1 MSENT
6 AGMDPRFDPRFQRG
20 YVPDAAARPDPIPS
34 QRAPDRAAPVTGFG
48 DSVDTPPRLVATRG
62 GAVESPNPVTETE
75 RVTDATAADA
85 GADDPAAALREMLV
99 HAQGER
105 LDASGRDAGAGQ
117 DQPQLD
123 AGPVVD
129 ASPARWFWIALAACI
144 LFVVVGVALFW
155 NGASD
160 RTTFMT
166 APSGVEGVFHQ
177 YSMMLAPA
185 LVQAGTIGA
194 VAVLVIW
201 AIRGRRTAGAVE

>member
-1 MSENT
+1 MNENT
-6 AGMDPRFDPRFQRG
+6 AGIDPRFDPRFQRG
-20 YVPDAAARPDPIPS
+20 YVPDAAAAMSAPVPPL
-34 QRAPDRAAPVTGFG
+34 RAPTVSASAPNADSAA
-48 DSVDTPPRLVATRG
+48 S
-62 GAVESPNPVTETE
+62 
-75 RVTDATAADA
+75 
-85 GADDPAAALREMLV
+85 DDPAAAILGLLA
-99 HAQGER
+99 HAQAEQLARTGHER
-105 LDASGRDAGAGQ
+105 DDADAVDDERVEPDSPAFTWAVEPQ
-117 DQPQLD
+117 LRPQLQPQLD

-166 APSGVEGVFHQ
+166 APSGVEGVFYQ

-194 VAVLVIW
+194 VAVLVMW